1 MISPDIVYAVLTRLV
16 MRVLKYHPRDYRPS
30 TKFSE
35 LKSQYTNENY
45 HLDLGSE
52 G

>member
-1 MISPDIVYAVLTRLV
+1 MISPDIVNAVLTRLV
-16 MRVLKYHPRDYRPS
+16 MRVLKYHPRDYRPG

-45 HLDLGSE
+45 HLHLGSE